1 MLLIDRCKRIAA
13 ANHVDPGPLSFRPD
27 VHIARHRPPLHL
39 AWLDTGECGGEEDLD
54 EPDLRL
60 HRPGRPGHR
69 RRHRHGAGDGA
80 HVRQSGA
87 SVVLAD
93 LDGDLAAKEAER
105 IVIEGGTAIGIA
117 CDVADEAQ
125 VAAMV
130 DRAVAEYGRLDMAF
144 NNAGIQVPP
153 SDAADEPIEHFERVT
168 AVNQRGVWAC
178 MKHELRVMREQGSGA
193 IVNCSSLGGLVGLPQ
208 RAAYHG
214 TKHAVLGMTKSA
226 GVEYAPRGIR
236 INAVCPGTIDTP
248 MVADMLE
255 GQADAMAEIMKQQSI
270 GRLGRAEEV
279 AAAVLWLCSPGAS
292 FVIGVGLPVD
302 GGFTA
307 H

>member
-1 MLLIDRCKRIAA
+1 MNPIYDFKGQVALVTGAA
-13 ANHVDPGPLSFRPD
+13 KGMGLAT
-27 VHIARHRPPLHL
+27 ARMF
-39 AWLDTGECGGEEDLD
+39 A
-54 EPDLRL
+54 
-60 HRPGRPGHR
+60 
-69 RRHRHGAGDGA
+69 
-80 HVRQSGA
+80 QSGA

-93 LDGDLAAKEAER
+93 LDGNLVSKEAER
-105 IVIEGGTAIGIA
+105 IVVEGGTAIGVA

-125 VAAMV
+125 VEAMV
-130 DRAVAEYGRLDMAF
+130 GQAVAQYGRLDMAF

-153 SDAADEPIEHFERVT
+153 ADAADELIENFERVT

-178 MKHELRVMREQGSGA
+178 MKHELHVMREQGSGA

-248 MVADMLE
+248 MVADMLQ
-255 GQADAMAEIMKQQSI
+255 GQADVMAEIMKQQSI
-270 GRLGRAEEV
+270 GRLGHAEEV